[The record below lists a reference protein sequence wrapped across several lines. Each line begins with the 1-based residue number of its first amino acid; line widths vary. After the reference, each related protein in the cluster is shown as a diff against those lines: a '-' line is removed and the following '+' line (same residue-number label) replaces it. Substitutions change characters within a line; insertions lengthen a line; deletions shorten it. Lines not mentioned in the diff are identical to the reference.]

1 MRISDWSSDV
11 CSSDLQGYLL
21 LAAVSAYVAWAN
33 PTTLPRGAAAAAV
46 AIVAY
51 PLAWYLLHRYVL
63 HGQWMFKSPLTARTW
78 KRIHYAHH
86 QDPNHLEVLFGARS
100 EEQTSELQSLMRIS
114 YAVFCLSKKNKDQSL
129 FT

>member
-78 KRIHYAHH
+78 KRIH
-86 QDPNHLEVLFGARS
+86 RS
-100 EEQTSELQSLMRIS
+100 EERRVGKACVSTFRSRWSP
-114 YAVFCLSKKNKDQSL
+114 YH
-129 FT
+129 